1 MGMGTV
7 LLLEPK
13 GTDRDFFR
21 DALRTAGFTV
31 RASSNGND
39 ARLVEG
45 DLAGVDVILASGE
58 VGLAMGWFRSVDA
71 VPTPSV
77 PIVIASE
84 FRELLVVL
92 QGLVAAVIAKPARP
106 RDVVDAVC
114 AALNETPPMSRPMSA
129 PDPLES
135 AARDAELVRRDM
147 LDGSTDNELFAV
159 ADLVAR
165 GIDAPV
171 GLVTVVDSKRQTFI
185 GHVGLPAD
193 MELAGGTMRS
203 WSFCQHAIRARVPL
217 IVPDARDNPLFSHMP
232 LVEMNMVRAYAG
244 VPIEV
249 DGIGAVGTVCALFDK
264 PRQFTQTDIAVLELG
279 ARLVSARLARR
290 APIAS
295 GTESLPPPR
304 SRAGIDPRIGTLL
317 DGKYWITAPLG
328 EGGQS
333 SVVLG
338 RDKLLG
344 QLVAIKVMHEA
355 PEGDATLVREARA
368 LSSVRHPNIVQLH
381 GWGRTPEK
389 QIYLVLEY
397 VEGATLRDLIAS
409 SRAGA
414 SPIPLTR
421 VTKIVREL
429 AGALSSMHAVGIVHG
444 DVKPSN
450 VIMDD
455 ALDRSV
461 LIDFGVGMSPPPGDA
476 NGPPSVRGGTPGFSA
491 PEQFGLDRGVMPR
504 PMLDVYGLAAIAYAM
519 LVGEGPFARIR
530 GLGRVAAQ
538 IRGEMIPPSVARPG
552 LPKPLDDVMAA
563 ALSSDPSKRHDSV
576 LVFADAFEK
585 ALASFASPPAARP
598 SEPKSR
604 GVAFR
609 SYREEVMRQIGTSA
623 EARVFAS
630 LSRADREAFAEATD
644 DEEFYAAR
652 PLVAYLSAYAD
663 GDNSKIEALGAAVAG
678 LVLPELIRTLKI
690 ARTPESLLHVC
701 PVLLHRFHDWGHVDV
716 RRVASD
722 TASASVQLP
731 EGFAP
736 IMCHYLCGV
745 MRGLLASTGRQATIE
760 QASCLGMGGTSC
772 EFTMTWPG

>member
-21 DALRTAGFTV
+21 DSLRTAGFTV
-31 RASSNGND
+31 RASSSGND
-39 ARLVEG
+39 ARLVES
-45 DLAGVDVILASGE
+45 DLAGVDVIVASGE

-92 QGLVAAVIAKPARP
+92 QGLVAAVIAKPARA

-114 AALNETPPMSRPMSA
+114 AALNEAPPMSRPMSA
-129 PDPLES
+129 PDPMES

-193 MELAGGTMRS
+193 LELAGGTMRS

-249 DGIGAVGTVCALFDK
+249 EGIGAVGTVCALFDK

-290 APIAS
+290 VPIAS
-295 GTESLPPPR
+295 ATESLPPPR

-333 SVVLG
+333 SVVLA

-381 GWGRTPEK
+381 GWGRTPEQ

-397 VEGATLRDLIAS
+397 VEGSTLRDLIAT

-414 SPIPLTR
+414 APIPLAR
-421 VTKIVREL
+421 VSKIVREL

-461 LIDFGVGMSPPPGDA
+461 LIDFGVGMSPPPGEA
-476 NGPPSVRGGTPGFSA
+476 NGPASVRGGTPGFSA

-538 IRGEMIPPSVARPG
+538 IRGEMIPPSVAR
-552 LPKPLDDVMAA
+552 
-563 ALSSDPSKRHDSV
+563 
-576 LVFADAFEK
+576 
-585 ALASFASPPAARP
+585 
-598 SEPKSR
+598 R

-609 SYREEVMRQIGTSA
+609 SYRDEVMRQIGTSA

-644 DEEFYAAR
+644 DDEFYPAP
-652 PLVAYLSAYAD
+652 PLVAYLRAYAS
-663 GDNSKIEALGAAVAG
+663 GDDTKIEALGAAVAG

-701 PVLLHRFHDWGHVDV
+701 PILLHRFHDWGQVDV

-736 IMCHYLCGV
+736 VMCHYLCGV

-760 QASCLGMGGTSC
+760 HASCVGMGGTCC